1 MTGSTAP
8 ESISIN
14 GYPGLSEAEAA
25 ARLQTEGPNELPTSK
40 PRSLLAM
47 ALGILG
53 QPMILLLLVA
63 GTIYFFLGDLRDAI
77 VLISF
82 IFVIIGIDLYQERKT
97 EHALEALRNLSSP
110 RAVVIRNGRQ
120 RRIAGREVV
129 RGDLVIV
136 SEGDRV
142 PADGVLLAAM
152 NLSIDESLLTGESV
166 SVRKVAVEGTVETIG
181 RPGGDDLPFVFSG
194 TLVVQGQGYVEIRA
208 TGAATELGKIGKA
221 LHSIEPEA
229 TKLQHEV
236 NRLTRFLAVMG
247 LVLCAIIAVVY
258 ALTRHSW
265 IDGLLSGI
273 TTAMALL
280 PEEFP
285 VVLTVF
291 LALGAWRISQK
302 RVLTRHGSAIET
314 LGSATVLCVD
324 KTGTL
329 TQNRM
334 QVQKLFSGGQTLDI
348 SGKTDSLP
356 EEFHELLEYSIL
368 ASKRNPLDPME
379 IAFQQFGARSLSG
392 TEHLH
397 HEWELVREYPL
408 SPRLLALARAW
419 QPGPNNAEVVV
430 AAKGAP
436 EAVAGLCSLSA
447 DDAGVVAAVSSR
459 MAAEGLRIL
468 GVARCR
474 WGCPELPPRQQDLPF
489 TFVGLVG
496 LADPIRPEVPAA
508 VAECVRAGIR
518 VVMITGDY
526 AGTAQSIARQVGIR
540 DPGQVITGAELDT
553 LGEQELRCRVGTT
566 NLFARVVPEQKLLLV
581 NALKSNGEVVAMTGD
596 GVNDAPA
603 LKSAQIGIAMGG
615 RGTDVAREAADLV
628 LLDDSFSSIVE
639 AIRQGRRIFDNLR
652 KAMSF
657 IFAVHVPI
665 AGLALIPVLAGWPL
679 VLMPV
684 HIVFLELIID
694 PACSVAFEAEP
705 AEPSL
710 MHRPPRNPRE
720 PLLPGQRI
728 LLSCLQGAS
737 VLVAVIL
744 LFAISLQR
752 GESSINARTLTF
764 ATLVVGDLMLILSNR
779 SWSRTILATAREPNP
794 SLWWIAGGA
803 FAVLVMVIFVPFFQV
818 LFRFGPLH
826 HFDVAI
832 CLASGIAS
840 LIWFEAWK
848 LLRNRYGD
856 SR

>member
-1 MTGSTAP
+1 MATSTAP
-8 ESISIN
+8 AAVSIN
-14 GYPGLSEAEAA
+14 GYQGLSEAEAA
-25 ARLQTEGPNELPTSK
+25 ARLKADGPNELPTARA
-40 PRSLLAM
+40 RSLVAT
-47 ALGILG
+47 ALGILS
-53 QPMILLLLVA
+53 QPMILLLLTA
-63 GTIYFFLGDLRDAI
+63 GTIYLLLGDLRDAI

-97 EHALEALRNLSSP
+97 EHALEALRDLSSP
-110 RAVVIRNGRQ
+110 RAVVIRDGRQ

-129 RGDLVIV
+129 RGDLVMV

-152 NLSIDESLLTGESV
+152 NLSVDESLLTGESV
-166 SVRKVAVEGTVETIG
+166 SVRKAAAEAPVETVG
-181 RPGGDDLPFVFSG
+181 RPGGDDLPFVYSG
-194 TLVVQGQGYVEIRA
+194 TMVVQGQGYAEIRS

-221 LHSIEPEA
+221 LRSIEPEA
-229 TKLQHEV
+229 TNLQREV
-236 NRLTRFLAVMG
+236 NRLTRFLAVVG
-247 LVLCAIIAVVY
+247 LALCAIIAVVY
-258 ALTRHSW
+258 ALSRHNW

-314 LGSATVLCVD
+314 LGAATVLCVD

-334 QVQKLFSGGQTLDI
+334 QVQELFSGGRTLEI
-348 SGKTDSLP
+348 SEQTDSLP

-379 IAFQQFGARSLSG
+379 IAFQQFGARSLAR

-397 HEWELVREYPL
+397 HAWELIHEYPL
-408 SPRLLALARAW
+408 SPRLLAMTRAW
-419 QPGPNNAEVVV
+419 KPAPDADFVL

-436 EAVAGLCSLSA
+436 EAIAGLCTLSGEQTA
-447 DDAGVVAAVSSR
+447 SIAATAAQ
-459 MAAEGLRIL
+459 MASAGLRIL
-468 GVARCR
+468 GVAECR
-474 WGCPELPPRQQDLPF
+474 WSTPELPAHQQDLPF
-489 TFVGLVG
+489 RFVGLVG

-508 VAECVRAGIR
+508 VEECYQAGIR

-526 AGTAQSIARQVGIR
+526 AGTAQSIARQIGIHE
-540 DPGQVITGAELDT
+540 PGKVITGVELDA
-553 LGEQELRCRVGTT
+553 LSDEELRSRVGAT
-566 NLFARVVPEQKLLLV
+566 NLFARVVPEQKLRLV
-581 NALKSNGEVVAMTGD
+581 NAIKANGEVVAMTGD

-628 LLDDSFSSIVE
+628 LLDDSFTSIVE
-639 AIRQGRRIFDNLR
+639 AIHQGRRIFDNLR

-657 IFAVHVPI
+657 VFAVHVPI

-705 AEPSL
+705 AEPGL
-710 MHRPPRNPRE
+710 MRRPPRHPRE
-720 PLLPGQRI
+720 PLLSRGRI

-737 VLVAVIL
+737 VLAVVIL
-744 LFAISLQR
+744 LFAIALHR
-752 GESSINARTLTF
+752 GESSVDARTLTF
-764 ATLVVGDLMLILSNR
+764 ATLVIGNLMLILSNR
-779 SWSRTILATAREPNP
+779 SWSRTILSTIRDPNP
-794 SLWWIAGGA
+794 YLWWITGGA
-803 FAVLVMVIFVPFFQV
+803 FAVLVVVIFTPFFQA

-826 HFDVAI
+826 QFDILI
-832 CLASGIAS
+832 CLSGGIIS

-848 LLRNRYGD
+848 LLRNRVG
-856 SR
+856 RAR

>member
-1 MTGSTAP
+1 MASSTSPAAV
-8 ESISIN
+8 SIN
-14 GYPGLSEAEAA
+14 GYQGLSEAEAA
-25 ARLQTEGPNELPTSK
+25 VRLKADGPNELPTAR
-40 PRSLLAM
+40 PRSLFAT

-63 GTIYFFLGDLRDAI
+63 GAIYFFLGDLRDAI

-97 EHALEALRNLSSP
+97 EHALEALRDLSSP
-110 RAVVIRNGRQ
+110 RAVVVREGRQ
-120 RRIAGREVV
+120 RRVAGREVV

-142 PADGVLLAAM
+142 PADGALLAAM
-152 NLSIDESLLTGESV
+152 NLSVDESLLTGESV
-166 SVRKVAVEGTVETIG
+166 SVRKAAAEGPAETVA
-181 RPGGDDLPFVFSG
+181 RPGGDDLPFVYSG
-194 TLVVQGQGYVEIRA
+194 TMVVQGQGYAEIRS

-221 LHSIEPEA
+221 LRSIEPGA
-229 TKLQHEV
+229 THLQREV
-236 NRLTRFLAVMG
+236 GRLTRSLAVMG
-247 LVLCAIIAVVY
+247 LALCAIIAVVY

-334 QVQKLFSGGQTLDI
+334 QVQKLFCGGRTLDI
-348 SGKTDSLP
+348 SEQTDSLP

-379 IAFQQFGARSLSG
+379 IAFQQFGARSLAL

-397 HEWELVREYPL
+397 HKWELIREFPL
-408 SPRLLALARAW
+408 SPRLLSMARAW
-419 QPGPNNAEVVV
+419 KPGPDAEVVV

-436 EAVAGLCSLSA
+436 ETIARLCGLSGE
-447 DDAGVVAAVSSR
+447 DAAS
-459 MAAEGLRIL
+459 MAATAAGMAAQGLRIL
-468 GVARCR
+468 GVAKCR
-474 WGCPELPPRQQDLPF
+474 WSGLSLPPSQQDLPF
-489 TFVGLVG
+489 MFVGLVG

-508 VAECVRAGIR
+508 VQQCYRAGIR

-526 AGTAQSIARQVGIR
+526 AGTAQSIARQIGIH
-540 DPGQVITGAELDT
+540 DPGEVITGVELDAMSD
-553 LGEQELRCRVGTT
+553 EELRGRVGAT
-566 NLFARVVPEQKLLLV
+566 NLFARVVPEQKLRLV
-581 NALKSNGEVVAMTGD
+581 NALKANGEVVAMTGD

-628 LLDDSFSSIVE
+628 LLDDSFTSIVE
-639 AIRQGRRIFDNLR
+639 AIHQGRRIFDNLR

-657 IFAVHVPI
+657 VFAVHVPI

-694 PACSVAFEAEP
+694 PSCSVAFEAEP
-705 AEPSL
+705 AEPGL
-710 MHRPPRNPRE
+710 MNRPPRDPRE
-720 PLLPGQRI
+720 PLLSRRRI

-737 VLVAVIL
+737 VLAVVIL
-744 LFAISLQR
+744 LFAVALHR
-752 GESSINARTLTF
+752 GESAVDARTLTF
-764 ATLVVGDLMLILSNR
+764 ATLVIGDLMLILSNR
-779 SWSRTILATAREPNP
+779 SWSRTILSTLRGSNP
-794 SLWWIAGGA
+794 YLWWIIGGA
-803 FAVLVMVIFVPFFQV
+803 FAVLVLVVFVPFFQA
-818 LFRFGPLH
+818 LFRFGPPH
-826 HFDVAI
+826 RFDVLI
-832 CLASGIAS
+832 CLAGGVAS
-840 LIWFEAWK
+840 LIWFEVWK
-848 LLRNRYGD
+848 RLRNRVGAVQ
-856 SR
+856 